1 MMLKRHSYWV
11 VLIWMLVIFVLPL
24 PFLQTLQTGLNGM
37 VGVAWLPIAAGMIA
51 YVWML
56 TSIYIAT
63 RPKWLDRT
71 IGLPAAY
78 QLHGI
83 ISLAAILLAFLHLE
97 GSHSQGWIKLTG
109 FWAFY
114 LMLGVAAYSM
124 IFMAGWLT
132 SRVRWLATIKHALE
146 KVFRHE
152 ISIWLHRLN
161 LIATLLV
168 FVHVWLITYIRAIT
182 PFMILFTVATVF
194 VFGAYAYYQYQSHL
208 GQLPARLIKLTPLN
222 DRVLE
227 LVIKLKRPI
236 QLHSGDYIFIAF
248 PQITDLKELH
258 PFSIAQIGADSQTL
272 TLAIRQEGD
281 FTRQLATVKPG
292 QPLIVTGSYG
302 LYDEIIHD
310 QKPQKLL
317 LIAGGIGVVPLLS
330 IVDRHS
336 QIPTTFFYNAHSADG
351 LLYEDKFKAWGKR
364 ANFQSFRQVGRFSA
378 NQVLKSLPDEHDG
391 LLVLLAGP
399 APMARAWIKVLKNAG
414 IPSHQIFYEAF
425 NW

>member
-1 MMLKRHSYWV
+1 MLKRHSYWV
-11 VLIWMLVIFVLPL
+11 GLIWMLVIFVLPL

-37 VGVAWLPIAAGMIA
+37 VGVAWLPIASGTIA

-109 FWAFY
+109 FWVFY

-161 LIATLLV
+161 LIATLLI
-168 FVHVWLITYIRAIT
+168 FVHVWLIAYIRSIK
-182 PFMILFTVATVF
+182 PFMVLFTVATGF
-194 VFGAYAYYQYQSHL
+194 VFGAYAYYQSQSHL

-236 QLHSGDYIFIAF
+236 QLHSGDYIFITF
-248 PQITDLKELH
+248 LQITGLKEPH

-272 TLAIRQEGD
+272 TLAIRQDGD

-292 QPLIVTGSYG
+292 QPQIVTGGYG
-302 LYDEIIHD
+302 LYDEIIYD
-310 QKPQKLL
+310 QKPRKLL

-330 IVDRHS
+330 IAERYS

-351 LLYEDKFKAWGKR
+351 LLYEDKFKDWEKR

-391 LLVLLAGP
+391 FLVLLAGP